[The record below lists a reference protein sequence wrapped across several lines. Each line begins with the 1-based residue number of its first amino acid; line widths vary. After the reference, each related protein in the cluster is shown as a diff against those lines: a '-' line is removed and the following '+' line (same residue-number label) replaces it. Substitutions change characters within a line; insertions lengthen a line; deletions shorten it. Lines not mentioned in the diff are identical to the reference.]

1 MKVKVYFNNKEYE
14 LKYNEQTDFYEIDLI
29 APLTGG
35 VYNITAEAIDLAE
48 DIIEET
54 KQIQVLAKIKQE
66 KVSEETV
73 VYFLDKKNLEIK
85 DVIEYGSYEFN
96 IDEET
101 NATTTFNISRKNDVK
116 NGDIVVLKRKNE
128 IEYLGIVQNAQN
140 ENGEA
145 KQEIVLKYIT
155 NIFDK
160 KVILAKEN
168 LISEKGIEDFIYQ
181 TIIDNFTNSED
192 TLLNINW
199 LEVEVL
205 THTKL
210 KKSVDN
216 ENGIYNFH
224 TFITNCTQHYNIV
237 YNFIFTDGK
246 IKLKIYKQNQ
256 ENVLIDSR
264 IEDISNYTEVFETDV
279 LAKVTIKTSTSIK
292 KWFLKSDRT
301 ITDNINDLDRAIGK
315 EDIIYT
321 ENDDDAYQ
329 SALDAFKG
337 NSYNHY
343 ISFSLNKESQLFDVS
358 KIKVGTPLSVR
369 TDNNVI
375 LDTYVSA
382 ITDNGSKFIN
392 ITCGNM
398 RIDFIDKISQERRKN
413 D

>member
-29 APLTGG
+29 APPTGG

-73 VYFLDKKNLEIK
+73 VYFLDKKDLEIK

-264 IEDISNYTEVFETDV
+264 IEDISNYIEVFETDV

-301 ITDNINDLDRAIGK
+301 ITDDINDLDRATGK

-321 ENDDDAYQ
+321 ENEDDAYQ

-343 ISFSLNKESQLFDVS
+343 ISFSLNKESQLFYVS

-382 ITDNGSKFIN
+382 ITDNGSNFIN

>member
-73 VYFLDKKNLEIK
+73 VYFLDKKDLEIK

-256 ENVLIDSR
+256 ENILIDSR

-292 KWFLKSDRT
+292 QWFLKSDRT
-301 ITDNINDLDRAIGK
+301 ITDNINDLDRATGK

>member
-73 VYFLDKKNLEIK
+73 VYFLDKKDLEIK

-246 IKLKIYKQNQ
+246 VKLKIYKQNQ
-256 ENVLIDSR
+256 ENILIDSR

-301 ITDNINDLDRAIGK
+301 ITDNINDLDRATGK

-358 KIKVGTPLSVR
+358 KIKIGTPLSVR

>member
-73 VYFLDKKNLEIK
+73 VYFLDKKDLEIK

-301 ITDNINDLDRAIGK
+301 ITDNINDLDRATGK

>member
-29 APLTGG
+29 APPTGG

-73 VYFLDKKNLEIK
+73 VYFLDKKDLEIK

-264 IEDISNYTEVFETDV
+264 IEDISNYIEVFETDV

-301 ITDNINDLDRAIGK
+301 ITDDINDLDRATGK

-321 ENDDDAYQ
+321 ENEDDAYQ

-382 ITDNGSKFIN
+382 ITDNGSNFIN

>member
-14 LKYNEQTDFYEIDLI
+14 LKYNEQTDFYEINLI
-29 APLTGG
+29 APLIGG

-48 DIIEET
+48 NIIEET

-73 VYFLDKKNLEIK
+73 VYFLDKKDLEIK

-140 ENGEA
+140 ENGES

-279 LAKVTIKTSTSIK
+279 LAKVTIKTSASIK

-301 ITDNINDLDRAIGK
+301 ITDNINDLDRATGK

>member
-73 VYFLDKKNLEIK
+73 VYFLDQKDLEIK
-85 DVIEYGSYEFN
+85 DVIEYDSYEFN

-301 ITDNINDLDRAIGK
+301 ITDNINDLDRATGK